1 MIPIKNIYYM
11 LSYAFQVLNEQGYK
25 NLATEQFEN
34 TADLMA
40 AILAKGISIQIKR
53 GLGKEYISQTES
65 LSTMRGKIDIA
76 ESIKTQSLLKKQMV
90 CDYDEFSTNGTM
102 NRIIKSTVELLIY
115 SGNISTKRIKELKKL
130 MVYFT
135 DVEKINLYT
144 VNWNMHYNRNNQTYR
159 LLISVC
165 YLVVKGLLQTN
176 SDGTNKLMDFVD
188 EQRMCRL
195 YEKFILEYYRKE
207 FPEITA
213 NASKIDWQLD
223 DGISDMLPVM
233 QTDIML
239 TYNEKIL
246 IIDAKYYSHTTQSQ
260 YDTHTLHSGNLYQ
273 IFTYVKNKEAELEGK
288 PHDKVSGMLLYAK
301 TDEEVLPDNDYVMS
315 GNKISVKTLD
325 LDCEFS
331 QIAEQ
336 LDKIIDQYL
345 GIKKE
350 Q

>member
-165 YLVVKGLLQTN
+165 YMVVKGLLQTN

-336 LDKIIDQYL
+336 LNKIIEQYL